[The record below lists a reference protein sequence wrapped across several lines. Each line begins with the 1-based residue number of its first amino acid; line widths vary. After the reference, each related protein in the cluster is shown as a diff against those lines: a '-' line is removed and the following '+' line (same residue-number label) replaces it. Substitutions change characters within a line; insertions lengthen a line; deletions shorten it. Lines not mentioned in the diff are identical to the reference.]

1 MVLCLSIITIF
12 VSFLAKE
19 NKTKKKMKIMS
30 QKPKKKEEESEK
42 RTREKL
48 KKFVIGIRYV
58 HSLCSF
64 FVNSF
69 PTLFIR
75 VCSLY
80 FKVCSVGELQGFLV
94 F

>member
-1 MVLCLSIITIF
+1 MPFNNYIF
-12 VSFLAKE
+12 CFISRKRKQNQEEEENHVTKANKE
-19 NKTKKKMKIMS
+19 
-30 QKPKKKEEESEK
+30 KEEESEK
-42 RTREKL
+42 GTREKL
-48 KKFVIGIRYV
+48 KNSVIGIRYV

-80 FKVCSVGELQGFLV
+80 FKVWSVGELQGFLV